1 MVSGALFLI
10 ITWRPVK
17 VMDFAG
23 FDEACSC
30 GFWSEVA
37 LRRSEQFV
45 ANHELSDGGGTQER
59 REIVGGEMPSF
70 MGVPLGRRLGGAHG
84 IKESRFKPIIVTNGG
99 AP

>member
-17 VMDFAG
+17 VMDLAG
-23 FDEACSC
+23 FEEACSC
-30 GFWSEVA
+30 GFRSEVA

-59 REIVGGEMPSF
+59 REIVRVKMPSF
-70 MGVPLGRRLGGAHG
+70 MGLAVGRRLVEAHG
-84 IKESRFKPIIVTNGG
+84 IRESCFKQSIVTKCD